1 MACFESAQ
9 ALADAL
15 YCRGE
20 RPINAERV
28 AKLVRHVGSRD
39 DLEAVI
45 ACLPE
50 DVRETVRA
58 LGDTPL
64 RKKGL

>member
-1 MACFESAQ
+1 MAAFETPAD
-9 ALADAL
+9 LADAL

-28 AKLVRHVGSRD
+28 AKFMRHVESRED
-39 DLEAVI
+39 YEAAI
-45 ACLPE
+45 GCLP
-50 DVRETVRA
+50 DVIQASVRE
-58 LGDTPL
+58 LSEPWL

>member
-1 MACFESAQ
+1 MSAFETPAD
-9 ALADAL
+9 LAAAL

-28 AKLVRHVGSRD
+28 AKFMRHVDSRED
-39 DLEAVI
+39 FEAAVT
-45 ACLPE
+45 ALPADVQA
-50 DVRETVRA
+50 DVRTWA
-58 LGDTPL
+58 DPWL